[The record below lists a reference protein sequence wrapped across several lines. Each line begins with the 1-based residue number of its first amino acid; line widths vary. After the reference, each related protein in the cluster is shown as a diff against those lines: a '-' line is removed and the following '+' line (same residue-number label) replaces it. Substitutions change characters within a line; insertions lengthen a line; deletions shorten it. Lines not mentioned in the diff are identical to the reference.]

1 MIKNI
6 LATAVVALLCTAGA
20 QAQSG
25 TKTMAHDGTHHCLL
39 MADDNTWSTLG
50 LSADQQK
57 KAKDLQAKCKAEGA
71 SKTGE
76 AGKMDAGK
84 YEKELQAMLTPEQYD
99 QWKKWCTAQHGMQE
113 EKEKK

>member
-6 LATAVVALLCTAGA
+6 LAATVVALLCTAGV

-25 TKTMAHDGTHHCLL
+25 TKAMAHDGMHHCLL

-57 KAKDLQAKCKAEGA
+57 KAKDLQAKCKAEGTA
-71 SKTGE
+71 KTGE
-76 AGKMDAGK
+76 ARTMDAGK
-84 YEKELQAMLTPEQYD
+84 YEQELQAVLTPEQD
-99 QWKKWCTAQHGMQE
+99 DRWKKWCTGQHGTPE
-113 EKEKK
+113 EKERK

>member
-6 LATAVVALLCTAGA
+6 LATAVVALLCTVGA

-25 TKTMAHDGTHHCLL
+25 TKAMAHEGTHHCLL
-39 MADDNTWSTLG
+39 MADDHTWSTLG

-76 AGKMDAGK
+76 AKMMDAGK
-84 YEKELQAMLTPEQYD
+84 YEKELQAVLTPEQYD